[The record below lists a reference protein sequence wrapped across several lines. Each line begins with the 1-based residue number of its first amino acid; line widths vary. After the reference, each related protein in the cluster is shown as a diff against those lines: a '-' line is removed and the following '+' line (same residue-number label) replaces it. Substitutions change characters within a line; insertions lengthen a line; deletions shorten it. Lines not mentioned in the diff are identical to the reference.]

1 MDIALPKQVAYII
14 QQLEQRGFEAF
25 AVGGCVRDTLLGR
38 EPEDWDIT
46 TSATPQ
52 EVKAIFPRTIDTGI
66 QHGTVTVMADRVGY
80 EVTTYRID
88 GEYED
93 GRHPSQVEF
102 TRSLKMDLER
112 RDFTINAMAYNDSA
126 GLVDEFDGMGDLE
139 RRIIRCVGDAGQRFD
154 EDALRM
160 LRAVRFSGQLG
171 FAIAEETEA
180 AIRERACHLEKIS
193 AERIRVELTKLMV
206 SPGSWQLRTGY
217 ETGMTKVFLPELDA
231 MMACPQETPHHIY
244 NVGEHSLKSV
254 GYVNSFF
261 SPNALQAI
269 KALPEETRKW
279 IGREAEQLDSK
290 KYRIILAMT
299 MLLHDVGK
307 PEARQLDEE
316 GIVHFHGH
324 PEAGAQKARKILRR
338 LTFDNDTVELVCR
351 LIRWHDY
358 RFQDDIRSMRRAVS
372 KIGRDIMEL
381 LFLVQ
386 YGDILAQ
393 NPAMLEEKC
402 RRIDTGRRIYGQI
415 QAERQPLTIKEL
427 AVDGRDLIREGMK
440 PGPEMGRML
449 ERLLD
454 LVLEE
459 PEANQ
464 KESLLRA
471 VRRYLSQPE
480 E

>member
-206 SPGSWQLRTGY
+206 SPGSWQLRAGY

-279 IGREAEQLDSK
+279 IGREVEQLDSK

-358 RFQDDIRSMRRAVS
+358 RFQHDIRSMRRAVS